1 MANLPGEGTTWL
13 VAILNDD
20 GTLKKALP
28 MPSTYTANTADLVDS
43 ARNVNGVVVGSVIR
57 SDVAKVELS
66 WNILTMAQWAD
77 VLAQFNGKGTGKFY
91 NKVRF
96 LNQVTNKFETRTMYV
111 SDRSNG
117 GIIQNIGP
125 GATGFYG
132 WQSCQ
137 LSLVEQ

>member
-1 MANLPGEGTTWL
+1 MANPGEGTKWL
-13 VAILNDD
+13 VAIMNDD
-20 GTLKKALP
+20 GTVKKSLP

-43 ARNVNGVVVGSVIR
+43 ARNVKGVVVGSVIR

-66 WNILTMAQWAD
+66 WNYLTMAQWAE
-77 VLAQFNGKGTGKFY
+77 VLELFNGKGTGKFY

-96 LNQVTNKFETRTMYV
+96 LNQVTNAFETRTMYV

-117 GIIQNIGP
+117 GIVQNIGP
-125 GATGFYG
+125 GATGFSG
-132 WQSCQ
+132 WTNCQ